1 VQIQKKRGQF
11 AVYGADMMLD
21 EDLNLWLIE
30 VNFSPGKCLFA
41 YIACRLSPAS
51 KESSRRSPLEGV
63 LSSSL
68 LNLVLTISACFMSP
82 HALVNVP
89 VGLYFTSKVRTTIT
103 NKVVHEI
110 LDIEEEIMQTTEQGK
125 DVRSLADLK
134 TVKEFQPMVHQDLNK
149 GTDLIDSK

>member
-1 VQIQKKRGQF
+1 
-11 AVYGADMMLD
+11 
-21 EDLNLWLIE
+21 
-30 VNFSPGKCLFA
+30 
-41 YIACRLSPAS
+41 
-51 KESSRRSPLEGV
+51 
-63 LSSSL
+63 
-68 LNLVLTISACFMSP
+68 MSP